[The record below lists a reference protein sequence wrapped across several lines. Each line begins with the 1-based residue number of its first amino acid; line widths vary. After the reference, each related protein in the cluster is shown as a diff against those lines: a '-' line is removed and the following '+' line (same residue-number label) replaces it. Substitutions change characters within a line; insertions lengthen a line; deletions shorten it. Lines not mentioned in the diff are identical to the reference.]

1 MMGAGKSTVG
11 REVAR
16 LAGRPFFDT
25 DQMLSYR
32 LGRPIPQLFSI
43 YGESAFRDHET
54 AILRSLEPQA
64 GVLAT
69 GGGIVVREA
78 NWTEM
83 RRLGTTVFLDVDRT
97 ALAGRLA
104 RSKKKRPLLA
114 HEDWEERFDQ
124 ILAARRGLHERADRR
139 VVIGSESLEEAARK
153 VLACMEDAP

>member
-25 DQMLSYR
+25 DQLLSYR

-43 YGESAFRDHET
+43 YGEAAFRYHET
-54 AILRSLEPQA
+54 AILRGLEPQP

-78 NWTEM
+78 NWVEM
-83 RRLGTTVFLDVDRT
+83 KRLGTTVFLDVDRA
-97 ALAGRLA
+97 ALTGRLA

-114 HEDWEERFDQ
+114 HENWEERFDQ
-124 ILAARRGLHERADRR
+124 ILAARRVLYEQADRR
-139 VVIGSESLEEAARK
+139 VLIGGESLEEAARK
-153 VLACMEDAP
+153 VLDSLEDAE